1 MNTAPGPIRLPSID
15 ALRAFETAA
24 RLGSFERAAEELSI
38 TASAVSKR
46 VAGLEEQ
53 LATVLLQRG
62 GKSLTLTLA
71 GKEYLEQVSP
81 ALALLSA
88 VPAHQVTAYGLKSQ
102 RQRLRVC
109 SPPTFARQILVPH
122 LQQFSQANPEVD
134 LELMLS
140 IPYLG
145 GNTAEADVE
154 VRTGDL
160 KAEVLSAGGQRLMCD
175 AVLPMASPALLSRFS
190 PLRQPCDL
198 APLPLL
204 RTPLE
209 PWAPWFTAAGLP
221 WPEPQTGPKLVDL
234 GLTLEAAV
242 SGQGVVLARPSL
254 ARPWVASGALQ
265 PLFAVTAEPV
275 NSYYVQ
281 RHSSDEAALAFS
293 AWLLSLCV
301 AVAEDA
307 LQEVLAR
314 VPAH

>member
-1 MNTAPGPIRLPSID
+1 MTVSSGPIRLPSID

-24 RLGSFERAAEELSI
+24 RLGSFERAADELNI

-46 VAGLEEQ
+46 VMGLEEQ

-62 GKSLTLTLA
+62 GKTLNLTLA

-81 ALALLSA
+81 ALATLNA
-88 VPAHQVTAYGLKSQ
+88 VALHRVPIRAAQPQ

-122 LQQFSQANPEVD
+122 LQQFSVAHPEVD

-145 GNTAEADVE
+145 GNTAETDLE

-160 KAEVLSAGGQRLMCD
+160 KTEGLASGSQRLMRD
-175 AVLPMASPALLSRFS
+175 ALLPMASPALLSRFA
-190 PLRQPCDL
+190 PLRQPSDL
-198 APLPLL
+198 QHWPLL

-209 PWAPWFTAAGLP
+209 PWAPWFKAAELP
-221 WPEPQTGPKLVDL
+221 WPEPQSGPKLVDL

-254 ARPWVASGALQ
+254 ARPWVASGSLQ
-265 PLFAVTAEPV
+265 PLFALTAEPV
-275 NSYYVQ
+275 SSYFLQ
-281 RHSSDEAALAFS
+281 RHTADDAALAFS
-293 AWLLSLCV
+293 AWLLSLC
-301 AVAEDA
+301 ARVAEEA
-307 LQEVLAR
+307 LQEVLPR
-314 VPAH
+314 VLVR

>member
-46 VAGLEEQ
+46 VASLEEQ

-88 VPAHQVTAYGLKSQ
+88 VPAHQVTVRAAQ
-102 RQRLRVC
+102 PRRQRLRVC
-109 SPPTFARQILVPH
+109 APPTFARQILVPH
-122 LQQFSQANPEVD
+122 LQQFSEGHPEVD

-160 KAEVLSAGGQRLMCD
+160 KSEVLATGGQRLMYD
-175 AVLPMASPALLSRFS
+175 AVLPMASPALLSRFA
-190 PLRQPCDL
+190 PIRQPNDL

-209 PWAPWFTAAGLP
+209 PWAPWFAAAGLD

-242 SGQGVVLARPSL
+242 SGQGVALARPSL
-254 ARPWVASGALQ
+254 ARPWVVSGALQ

-281 RHSSDEAALAFS
+281 RHSSDDAALAFC
-293 AWLLSLCV
+293 AWLLSLC
-301 AVAEDA
+301 ARVAEDA
-307 LQEVLAR
+307 LQEVLGR
-314 VPAH
+314 VPAR